1 MRKLTFYCDKCGKQI
16 KEDLIEMQAGQL
28 DPETEIWDRM
38 PAIRLHF
45 HLECMDGLIKDLSEK
60 KKIAPVQKEKKTK
73 KVVNRGTVKALYEAD
88 WPIKDIANDPK
99 VQCSEWTVRHIIKE
113 LQEAGEL

>member
-1 MRKLTFYCDKCGKQI
+1 MRKVTYYCDKCGKQI

-28 DPETEIWDRM
+28 DPETEIWERM

-73 KVVNRGTVKALYEAD
+73 KIVNRDTVKALHLAN
-88 WPIKDIANDPK
+88 WSNKDIANDPK
-99 VQCSEWTVRHIIKE
+99 VQCSEWTVSNILRE
-113 LQEAGEL
+113 LREAGEL